1 MLSFK
6 GKAVHKFETF
16 RIFKLIKGNLK
27 GNKITWIHRQILIK
41 EYDIKTSKTILVK
54 L

>member
-27 GNKITWIHRQILIK
+27 GNEIA
-41 EYDIKTSKTILVK
+41 
-54 L
+54 